1 MIVLALDAIQD
12 PVSLFEPVYNDDG
25 DPIYVM
31 DQIRDMK
38 NTDGEMDRK
47 SIPFGGDE
55 KIISQGTAYT
65 DNAFHLKEKR
75 RWKLLVKSLSARR
88 RFPVWKRMR

>member
-1 MIVLALDAIQD
+1 MLALDAIQD

-38 NTDGEMDRK
+38 NTDAKWIENL
-47 SIPFGGDE
+47 IPFGGDE

-65 DNAFHLKEKR
+65 DNAFL
-75 RWKLLVKSLSARR
+75 
-88 RFPVWKRMR
+88 